1 MRSPHWWPSFLPS
14 RGLGSRLGEGR
25 HPLPGGC
32 LGEPGH
38 ARRLDRP
45 GGGCRPDY
53 RLTSTVFAPVLPVCW
68 MMNRAATWR
77 GLHQLIRAPFLW
89 EKTPHTN
96 SKPAAVQ
103 ATTVK
108 SQPDRPVAELTLA
121 A

>member
-1 MRSPHWWPSFLPS
+1 MRGVTPFPAVAWAS
-14 RGLGSRLGEGR
+14 RATLVVWTGLAVVA
-25 HPLPGGC
+25 
-32 LGEPGH
+32 
-38 ARRLDRP
+38 ARR
-45 GGGCRPDY
+45 Y

-108 SQPDRPVAELTLA
+108 SRPDRPVAELTLA